1 MPDISR
7 PRSKTGPVL
16 IIDDEVDLLRTY
28 ERIVRR
34 LGYEAVT
41 AELGQTGL
49 EIARSREVALV
60 IVDLK
65 LPDKDG
71 FDIVRAIRAAPD
83 PPPVIV
89 VTGFASAATRRAA
102 LEAGA
107 VGYLSKPFS
116 VLALAALV
124 RDILDGL

>member
-1 MPDISR
+1 MADIPR

-28 ERIVRR
+28 ERVVRR
-34 LGYEAVT
+34 VGYEAIT

-60 IVDLK
+60 VVDLR
-65 LPDKDG
+65 LPDMDG
-71 FDIVRAIRAAPD
+71 IDIVRAIRAGANA
-83 PPPVIV
+83 PPVIV
-89 VTGFASAATRRAA
+89 VTGLASAATRQAA

-124 RDILDGL
+124 RDILGGL